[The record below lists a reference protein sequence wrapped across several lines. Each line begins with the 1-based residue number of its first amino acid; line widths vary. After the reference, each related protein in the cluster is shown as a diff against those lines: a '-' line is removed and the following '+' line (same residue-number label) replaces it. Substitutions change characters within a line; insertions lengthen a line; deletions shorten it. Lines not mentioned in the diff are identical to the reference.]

1 MKNATN
7 KAFTYRMTIAWLGK
21 YHGRKCNKTLSYQ
34 LSAAGGITKVLVCE
48 GSSVPVRV
56 GSEVTDNVTVSVFAT
71 VAVVLID
78 GVRVGGGVSVAVID
92 SVLEKVTVDVSVDV
106 RSLLFDSLVA
116 DDVRSWVDENVRFVR
131 DTVDVRLADAL
142 DRVNVRDALLD
153 GVADSDPETVCL
165 VMFVENESVIDS
177 LETVMLVDWVAP
189 LLAVVDKLAVPV
201 CVF

>member
-1 MKNATN
+1 
-7 KAFTYRMTIAWLGK
+7 
-21 YHGRKCNKTLSYQ
+21 
-34 LSAAGGITKVLVCE
+34 
-48 GSSVPVRV
+48 
-56 GSEVTDNVTVSVFAT
+56 
-71 VAVVLID
+71 
-78 GVRVGGGVSVAVID
+78 VRVGGGVSVAVID